1 MSSAST
7 STASTSSLS
16 TRSARSRFRGLLAD
30 SEAVLAPLC
39 LDALSARIAAE
50 AGFHAGYV
58 SGGALGYAMAVSE
71 ALLTLTE
78 IADVSRNV
86 VQRGGLPII
95 VDVGVGFGDAVHATR
110 MVWEIE
116 ATGAVAV
123 ELEDQVAP
131 KRVSHHRGIEHLVDV
146 ETMCAKL
153 RHIVA
158 ARKDP
163 NFLLIARTGA
173 IANESFE
180 AALARCTAYR
190 AAGADMVMLLT
201 NDEEQWRQASATI
214 DAPLATITTFGRR
227 SPAQWRALG
236 CVLVI
241 DPITPQVLAVQ
252 AVRDAYQRLKETGSY
267 GIEARDV
274 FKLYRELPRLAGL
287 DALYAIEDDTTERE
301 HKPPSH

>member
-1 MSSAST
+1 MREPRAD
-7 STASTSSLS
+7 
-16 TRSARSRFRGLLAD
+16 FRRLLAAD
-30 SEAVLAPLC
+30 EALLAPLC
-39 LDALSARIAAE
+39 LDALSARVAAAE
-50 AGFHAGYV
+50 GFHAGYV

-95 VDVGVGFGDAVHATR
+95 VDVGVGFGDPVHVAR

-153 RHIVA
+153 RHAVA
-158 ARKDP
+158 ARQDP
-163 NFLLIARTGA
+163 DFLLIARTGA
-173 IANESFE
+173 IANEGFE
-180 AALARCTAYR
+180 AALSRCAAYR
-190 AAGADMVMLLT
+190 AAGADMLMLLT
-201 NDEEQWRQASATI
+201 NDEAQWREASRAI
-214 DAPLATITTFGRR
+214 DVPLATITTFGTR
-227 SPAQWRALG
+227 SPVQWRALG
-236 CVLVI
+236 CALVI

-252 AVRDAYQRLKETGSY
+252 AVRDAYRRLHNTGSY
-267 GIEARDV
+267 GLDPRAV
-274 FKLYRELPRLAGL
+274 FKLYRELPGLAGL

-301 HKPPSH
+301 PPPC

>member
-1 MSSAST
+1 MSNARRT
-7 STASTSSLS
+7 FRSLLN
-16 TRSARSRFRGLLAD
+16 GN
-30 SEAVLAPLC
+30 EAILAPLC

-50 AGFHAGYV
+50 AGFQAGYV

-86 VQRGGLPII
+86 VQRGGLPIV
-95 VDVGVGFGDAVHATR
+95 VDAGVGFGDAVHATR

-116 ATGAVAV
+116 ATGAVAI
-123 ELEDQVAP
+123 EIEDQVAP
-131 KRVSHHRGIEHLVDV
+131 KRVSHHRGIEHLVHV

-153 RHIVA
+153 RHAAA
-158 ARKDP
+158 ARTDP
-163 NFLLIARTGA
+163 DFLLIARTGA
-173 IANESFE
+173 IANEGFD
-180 AALARCTAYR
+180 AAMARCAAYR

-201 NDEEQWRQASATI
+201 NDEAQWRQASAAI
-214 DAPLATITTFGRR
+214 DAPLATITTFGTR

-236 CVLVI
+236 CALVI

-252 AVRDAYQRLKETGSY
+252 AVRDAYQRLQQDGSY
-267 GIEARDV
+267 GIDSRAV
-274 FKLYRELPRLAGL
+274 LKHYRELPGLAGL

-301 HKPPSH
+301 RTPPSH